1 MRFYSWTEGKP
12 HVRDLTI
19 ILVTS
24 LLGILISCFL
34 VHEHY
39 APPGTSSLCNLSETI
54 SCALV
59 NGSYYSTIFGTPVA
73 AYGALWYCC
82 LTYFCVKAVENQGNR
97 SNVFIHIIFI
107 WAVVGAVVAIY
118 LIMAEVILW
127 ALCPWCTVLHVTIF
141 LILGLSARMKRKERI
156 GVDFVTAISACRTTF
171 LVISAIFL
179 MTSVYYNTAFSE
191 PDADYVDVA
200 RCITSHGYVM
210 YGSSSCSHCQ
220 NQKRLIGP
228 SAFQFIK
235 FIECSVAGTPE
246 HRRLC
251 QQRDIVSYPTWIQ
264 EVDHNDANSIAE
276 NEEKKSNVPEISQQ
290 NKDDIHEPRQVE
302 SDGPVVLQRHEGVQT
317 VKQLALLAKCMKYWP
332 D

>member
-1 MRFYSWTEGKP
+1 M
-12 HVRDLTI
+12 
-19 ILVTS
+19 
-24 LLGILISCFL
+24 
-34 VHEHY
+34 
-39 APPGTSSLCNLSETI
+39 LC
-54 SCALV
+54 
-59 NGSYYSTIFGTPVA
+59 
-73 AYGALWYCC
+73 
-82 LTYFCVKAVENQGNR
+82 
-97 SNVFIHIIFI
+97 
-107 WAVVGAVVAIY
+107 
-118 LIMAEVILW
+118 
-127 ALCPWCTVLHVTIF
+127 
-141 LILGLSARMKRKERI
+141 
-156 GVDFVTAISACRTTF
+156 
-171 LVISAIFL
+171 
-179 MTSVYYNTAFSE
+179 TSVRIIMTARALSTLTPM

-210 YGSSSCSHCQ
+210 YGSSSCSHVRSPPPARVLSDTCWNSLTHSQCQ